1 MYGVFNIGG
10 VIWNFVSLIAAERSP
25 LCGFV
30 FYELFLMKVFLSN
43 AGGCGSFQWGRVG
56 EL

>member
-1 MYGVFNIGG
+1 MFNIGG